1 MTMPLAGQGPSWPL
15 PSAPPSELAPILRL
29 LGITF
34 DDATR
39 LYRLGGEHEALQGLL
54 VEAWAL
60 REALNQPWELELS
73 VLSTSAHVPF
83 RQLPGQALTLLTRLS
98 DGTEHPR
105 SGVITRAARLDSDG
119 GLTRYRLIVRP
130 WLALLE
136 HTTRSQVWQEC
147 STVDIIESI
156 FARYQRFAAWR
167 WADDVAQHLAQSPA
181 NRGNDGQSQGL
192 RSYTM
197 QYRQTDLGLVQR
209 LLIEEGL
216 SYRFEQDADAPMG
229 HRLVIFAD
237 SANEGSCPQ
246 DATSASPVGGPG
258 IRFHRAAPVEVQD
271 AIQALGQQV
280 TGVPDKTTLASWD
293 YKARRMIAGSATTDW
308 TRLRREANGIAA
320 DAPEAGTPPPKHP
333 FGTLEDYRPLPPYA
347 FATQAQADR
356 AALLRQQAHECRWEQ
371 WHGRSSVRTLACG
384 THFTI
389 TQSTLDELSVAG
401 VHLPADPALQW
412 ARSFVLTSLTQAG
425 INNLPKDASE
435 RIAALGRQG
444 SQPVQVLPAWVDAAL
459 RKQAAEHGHGNHF
472 TAVRRLR
479 PWRPEPLPKDHPDAP
494 RIEGVLSATVVDLE
508 GGTGGAQEIAMDRLG
523 RIRIAFDFQR
533 EDSGLLD
540 QAAPRTSPGSTW
552 VRVAQSLTGPGMGM
566 QFIPRVGQEVL
577 VGFQHGCTERPVV
590 LGSLYNGRGEGGIP
604 PTPGGQ
610 APQGNTTASSNDQV
624 FAQSADHRPSAQ
636 GNLIGSGTGGHSPAW
651 HGAAAGELPQG
662 GQRNAAALSGFK
674 TQGFGL
680 QAQHYNQLVF
690 DDSDKQLRVQLATTQ
705 HATQLNLGHLIHQA
719 DNHRGSFRGEGFELR
734 TDAYGAIRASRGIT
748 LSTYGLL
755 GASGHTGS
763 AEPAGDNMAGMAL
776 ARRMFLLGQAMS
788 EAARTHQ
795 TVQLSSHIGTHKA
808 NASTLNEE
816 QAPNQALHTA
826 LSGMVEG
833 RAQPAGGGFE
843 QALSDAAGR
852 NTAPKDGQ
860 VPHTTDPLVTMVAK
874 AGIAMVAGQDI
885 QVAAGEG
892 ITLASGGDTHI
903 ATGGAARLHT
913 GQAIGMLAG
922 AIEPGTQAVGTGL
935 TMIASQGDVNLQ
947 AHSGPMQ
954 VAAKGLVEVMSRSA
968 HIDWAA
974 AKRIVIA
981 TAGGASVT
989 IEGGNITVACPGT
1002 LTIKAGKKSFVGPE
1016 SVSYARPSLPRS
1028 SMKPQ
1033 WLDFKFTLRR
1043 GASGAG
1049 ASMSHAPWMIV
1060 RTNGAAKDR
1069 VIVQGES
1076 GADGAI
1082 ELSPMQNARLAVA
1095 AARWPNDLVV
1105 LAPGVERP
1113 WCIEEALPHWRP
1125 TDETNHALAAMDHAD
1140 DPVDCEQA
1148 IKSHRR
1154 LASQAMAAPAGANF
1168 KQRMS

>member
-15 PSAPPSELAPILRL
+15 PSAPPSGLASALSPVLSL

-39 LYRLGGEHEALQGLL
+39 LYRLQGAPALDGLL

-60 REALNQPWELELS
+60 REALNEPWELELS

-83 RQLPGQALTLLTRLS
+83 TQLPGQPLSLLTRLS
-98 DGTEHPR
+98 DGKEHTR
-105 SGVITRAARLDSDG
+105 SGLVTRAARLDSDG

-130 WLALLE
+130 WLALLA

-147 STVDIIESI
+147 AVVDIVESI

-167 WADDVAQHLAQSPA
+167 WADDVADHLAQSPA
-181 NRGNDGQSQGL
+181 NRSNEGEGRGL

-197 QYRQTDLGLVQR
+197 QYRQSDLGMVQR
-209 LLIEEGL
+209 LLSEEGL
-216 SYRFEQDADAPMG
+216 SYRFEQDEAAPMG

-237 SANEGSCPQ
+237 SANADSCPE
-246 DATSASPVGGPG
+246 DATSSSALGGSG
-258 IRFHRAAPVEVQD
+258 IRFHRAAAVEVQD
-271 AIQALGQQV
+271 AIQALAQRIE
-280 TGVPDKTTLASWD
+280 GVPDKTTLSSWD
-293 YKARRMIAGSATTDW
+293 YKARRMVTGCASTDW
-308 TRLRREANGIAA
+308 PRLRREANGLMA
-320 DAPEAGTPPPKHP
+320 DAPEASITANTATASRP
-333 FGTLEDYRPLPPYA
+333 FGVLEDYRTLPPYA
-347 FATQAQADR
+347 FATSAQADR

-371 WHGRSSVRTLACG
+371 WMGRSSVRTLACG
-384 THFTI
+384 THFAV
-389 TQSTLDELSVAG
+389 TQSTLDELSIVG
-401 VHLPADPALQW
+401 VRLPADLA

-425 INNLPKDASE
+425 INNLPKDASQ
-435 RIAALGRQG
+435 RIAAGMGRTG
-444 SQPVQVLPAWVDAAL
+444 AEVLPAWVDQAL
-459 RKQAAEHGHGNHF
+459 RQQAADHGHGNHF
-472 TAVRRLR
+472 TAVRRHR
-479 PWRPEPLPKDHPDAP
+479 PWRPKPLPKDHADTPS
-494 RIEGVLSATVVDLE
+494 IEGVLTATVVDLE
-508 GGTGGAQEIAMDRLG
+508 GATGGAQEIAMDRLG

-590 LGSLYNGRGEGGIP
+590 LGALYNGRGEGGVV

-610 APQGNTTASSNDQV
+610 ALQGSASGAGNDEV
-624 FAQSADHRPSAQ
+624 FAQSGDHRPSAQ

-651 HGAAAGELPQG
+651 HGAAAGELAQG

-680 QAQHYNQLVF
+680 QAEHYNQLVF
-690 DDSDKQLRVQLATTQ
+690 DDSDDQLRVQLATTQ
-705 HATQLNLGHLIHQA
+705 HATQLNMGHLIHQA

-734 TDAYGAIRASRGIT
+734 TDAYGAIRASRGVM
-748 LSTYGLL
+748 LSTYGLI
-755 GASGHTGS
+755 GAAGHTGS
-763 AEPAGDNMAGMAL
+763 AEPAGDNVAGMAL

-795 TVQLSSHIGTHKA
+795 TVQLSSHIGTHRA
-808 NASTLNEE
+808 NACALNDQ

-833 RAQPAGGGFE
+833 RAQPLGGGLE
-843 QALSDAAGR
+843 QALSDAASG
-852 NTAPKDGQ
+852 NTEPKEGQ
-860 VPHTTDPLVTMVAK
+860 VPHATDPLVTMVAK

-903 ATGGAARLHT
+903 ATAGAARLHT

-922 AIEPGTQAVGTGL
+922 AIEPGTQAVGRGL

-947 AHSGPMQ
+947 AHGGPMQ

-968 HIDWAA
+968 HVDWAA

-989 IEGGNITVACPGT
+989 IEGGNITVECPAT

-1016 SVSYARPSLPRS
+1016 RVDVKIEEFPDATSSSLKRKARFELNALPGPAAINSGYAGEPYRLYADGRLLQ
-1028 SMKPQ
+1028 KGVA
-1033 WLDFKFTLRR
+1033 DER
-1043 GASGAG
+1043 GAVLWE
-1049 ASMSHAPWMIV
+1049 H
-1060 RTNGAAKDR
+1060 
-1069 VIVQGES
+1069 Q
-1076 GADGAI
+1076 DGVKTYRI
-1082 ELSPMQNARLAVA
+1082 ELVSGQSFEV
-1095 AARWPNDLVV
+1095 
-1105 LAPGVERP
+1105 
-1113 WCIEEALPHWRP
+1113 EAL
-1125 TDETNHALAAMDHAD
+1125 ETLDTPAQKLANQGFRAFKHDAEH
-1140 DPVDCEQA
+1140 
-1148 IKSHRR
+1148 K
-1154 LASQAMAAPAGANF
+1154 AAGGAE
-1168 KQRMS
+1168 